1 MKIVLSTVVAL
12 FLLGCSENNTQ
23 HTQEAAKQTV
33 EKTQETKQSMT
44 QSVTK
49 AQEALT
55 QKAQEVSEKVQETTK
70 ELATQAKEKAI
81 EVESVATEVVDE
93 NLAVIKAKAQELTQP
108 NIDAAKLFNGCAACH
123 GKDGSKSALNKSKV
137 IKGWEKSKTVEALK
151 GYQNGTY
158 GGAMKGIM
166 KGQAGKLNDDEI
178 NALAE
183 YISKL

>member
-23 HTQEAAKQTV
+23 HIQEEETQTV
-33 EKTQETKQSMT
+33 QKTQETKQSMT
-44 QSVTK
+44 QSATK
-49 AQEALT
+49 AQE
-55 QKAQEVSEKVQETTK
+55 EVSKKVQETTK
-70 ELATQAKEKAI
+70 ELATQVKEKAI
-81 EVESVATEVVDE
+81 EVESVTTEVVDK
-93 NLAVIKAKAQELTQP
+93 NLAVVKAKTQEHTQP
-108 NIDAAKLFNGCAACH
+108 SIDAAKLFNGCAACH

-137 IKGWEKSKTVEALK
+137 IKGWEKSKTVETLK